1 MDALKPKADTLHKL
15 GNPNGKQA
23 VEDKLNSLQTLLDNS
38 NKQADADSSKIDE
51 SVAKW
56 QDYHDALQEATQVIT
71 EAEEKLPTAVSQSTG
86 KEELEEQLNDAKVG
100 F

>member
-15 GNPNGKQA
+15 GNPSGKQA

-38 NKQADADSSKIDE
+38 EKQAEADAIKTDE
-51 SVAKW
+51 AVTKW
-56 QDYHDALQEATQVIT
+56 QNYHDALQEATEVIT
-71 EAEEKLPTAVSQSTG
+71 EAEEKLPNSVSQSIG
-86 KEELEEQLNDAKVG
+86 KEVLEEQLKDAKVG